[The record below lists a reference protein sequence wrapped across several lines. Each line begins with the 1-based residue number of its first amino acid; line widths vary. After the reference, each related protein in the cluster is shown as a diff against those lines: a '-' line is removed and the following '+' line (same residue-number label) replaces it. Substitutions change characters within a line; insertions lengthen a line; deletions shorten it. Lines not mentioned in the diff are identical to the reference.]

1 MDILNFLEPS
11 FSCITQ
17 FLRSGRLSKMAIYQ
31 PLTMPFVMP
40 QPGFCS
46 DSMHFRVLIV
56 SGSLSRNGKI
66 SRWMD
71 SAMQGFSNARDAFQ
85 EAFCYLSPG
94 HLEISLT
101 DALEEYVCKL
111 YQPDAM
117 LFDSLSEGGGRF
129 RNKSLITKPTTFKSC
144 VSQRC
149 QTCAISIHHLEIRI
163 WHLS

>member
-1 MDILNFLEPS
+1 MHSPTPSFAEEQILFLLQRVDILNFLEPS

-31 PLTMPFVMP
+31 PFTMPIVMP
-40 QPGFCS
+40 QPGICS
-46 DSMHFRVLIV
+46 DSMHFRVLIF

-85 EAFCYLSPG
+85 EAFCNLSPG

-111 YQPDAM
+111 YQPDAHV
-117 LFDSLSEGGGRF
+117 F
-129 RNKSLITKPTTFKSC
+129 RLT
-144 VSQRC
+144 
-149 QTCAISIHHLEIRI
+149 E
-163 WHLS
+163 